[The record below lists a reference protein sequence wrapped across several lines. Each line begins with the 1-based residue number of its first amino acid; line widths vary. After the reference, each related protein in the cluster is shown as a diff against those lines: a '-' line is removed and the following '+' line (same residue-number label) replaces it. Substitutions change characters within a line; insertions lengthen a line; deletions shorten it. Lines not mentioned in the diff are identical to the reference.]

1 MLTLQLSQ
9 TDATLLSGIG
19 IFLAITLLLVIVLL
33 IAKHYLVSSG
43 KVTVTINN
51 DKKVEVES
59 GRPLLSA
66 LATKNVFLPSACGG
80 KGSCGQCKVQVT
92 AGGGEIL
99 PTEAVHFTRKE
110 IKDDWRL
117 ACQVKVKNDI
127 DIKVPASVLDI
138 KEYECTVVSN
148 NNVATF
154 IKEFI
159 VALPEGE
166 HMNFIPGSYAQIKIP
181 PFSIDYDKDIDKASI
196 GDEYLPA
203 WKKFGLFDLK
213 CVNKETTVRAYSM
226 ANYPAEGDRFMLTV
240 RIATPPFKPKPEVGF
255 MDVNPGI
262 ASSYIFTLKPGDKV
276 MMSGPYGDFHP
287 IFDSKNEMMWIG
299 GGAGMA
305 PLRAQIMHMTKTL
318 HTTDRKMN
326 FFYGARA
333 LNEVFYL
340 DDFLKLEKEFPN
352 FKFHLALDRP
362 DPAADAAGV
371 KYTPGFVHQVIY
383 DTYLKDHE
391 SPEDIEYYMCGPGP
405 MSKAVN
411 GMLDS
416 LGVDPANIHYDNFGG

>member
-181 PFSIDYDKDIDKASI
+181 TFSIDYDKDIDKASI
-196 GDEYLPA
+196 GAEYLPA
-203 WKKFGLFDLK
+203 WEKFGLFNLK

-255 MDVNPGI
+255 QDVMPGI

-276 MMSGPYGDFHP
+276 VMSGPYGDFHP
-287 IFDSKNEMMWIG
+287 IFDSKAEMMWIG

-305 PLRAQIMHMTKTL
+305 PLRAQIMHMTRTL
-318 HTTDRKMN
+318 NTTDRVMN
-326 FFYGARA
+326 YFYGARA

-340 DDFLKLEKEFPN
+340 QDFLQLEKDFPN

-383 DTYLKDHE
+383 ETYLKDHPA
-391 SPEDIEYYMCGPGP
+391 PEDIEYYMCGPGP
-405 MSKAVN
+405 MSKAVEK
-411 GMLDS
+411 MLWD
-416 LGVDPANIHYDNFGG
+416 LGVPSENLMYDNFGG

>member
-1 MLTLQLSQ
+1 MTLLTLSPMG
-9 TDATLLSGIG
+9 ATLLAGIG
-19 IFLAITLLLVIVLL
+19 IFLGITLLLVIILL
-33 IAKHYLVSSG
+33 VAKRYLVSSG
-43 KVTVTINN
+43 KVTVTIN
-51 DKKVEVES
+51 DDRKVEVES

-66 LATKNVFLPSACGG
+66 LATENVFLPSACGG
-80 KGSCGQCKVQVT
+80 KGSCAQCRVRVT
-92 AGGGEIL
+92 EGGGEIL
-99 PTEAVHFTRKE
+99 PTEAVHFSRKE
-110 IKDDWRL
+110 IKDNWRL

-159 VALPEGE
+159 VALPEGA

-181 PFSIDYDKDIDKASI
+181 PFQIDYDKDIDKASI
-196 GDEYLPA
+196 GPEYLPA
-203 WKKFGLFDLK
+203 WEKFGLFNLK
-213 CVNKETTVRAYSM
+213 CVNNETTVRAYSM

-318 HTTDRKMN
+318 KTTDRKMN

-340 DDFLKLEKEFPN
+340 DDFLQLEKEYPN

-383 DTYLKDHE
+383 DTYLKNHE

-405 MSKAVN
+405 MSNAVN